1 VAILVF
7 FIFVVLVVFGILALG
22 CGLSLVEDLVEDR
35 TVGRRC
41 RIPHEMRRKRKVQR
55 QKARCRFEG

>member
-1 VAILVF
+1 MAILVF

-22 CGLSLVEDLVEDR
+22 CGLSLVEDR